1 MSQPPPPPPPHGENP
16 RTTAGGSG
24 LPPGKYDV
32 FIIPEHSAGA
42 GFLYLPSLKPQW
54 NSFIAGVV
62 STLAVVIMSHLA
74 SPMVLGLISSPDRMW
89 SFLWVTA
96 VGCVGIA
103 AFLLG
108 RHQTEPAGSQNKN
121 GGGQGGYQKPGGGG
135 YGGSS
140 SWYTPPPQNGP
151 PPNQAPPPPPPH
163 QETPRSDG
171 GHYQSWQEQPR
182 QQPQPEPQPR
192 PQPQPQPQA
201 APPPPPPPQP
211 EPQPQAPPPP
221 QSQPPPQAEPQP
233 NPEPKPEPQREVPKE
248 APQPQPK
255 PAPEPKQEPKPAPPP
270 QPTPKAE
277 APKGAWEK
285 AREEMRRR
293 EEERK
298 AKEAETKKK
307 EETARRLREL
317 REREARERERRERE
331 ARERELKEKLRQEQ
345 EARERERLE
354 REVREKIEKELREKA
369 EKEAKEREA
378 REREAREHEA
388 KLQEEARK
396 KEEERLKAEK
406 ERQAARERERKERE
420 ERLARL
426 RREQEEREKEKQ
438 REKEKNER
446 KGTTYAYSSV
456 GEKTSMWP
464 NGKPPSVA
472 PSQAASVPPPPKPTP
487 SQAPPSPTKPAPSP
501 TKPAPSPTKS
511 TASATGTEDTYSY
524 RPYDKPKK
532 PPARKKSVSDFSE
545 SSWAPSQSTA
555 RTTPPPS
562 TRGPYT
568 TNDPQKIII
577 KAVYGYLNQFSK
589 TPASQ
594 LISGIGPV
602 TDGLIL
608 RITSAGLFVDDDVRG
623 VAQREWDIKAWTLKL
638 VEVWCPVHAASGQ
651 AANTPGSVPTNHPFF
666 KTMPQSAR
674 RQAERGATKTMLGEE
689 AVAWIDEFGRTC
701 SGNCRHK
708 TGSAATSNVS
718 GEGEGKGKGLHLLR
732 ATIRDQEGKRYLF
745 VVGEEEA
752 WKIAGGLAALRGSS
766 QVRALGVAGLSGL
779 ESKSLLDTLGW
790 GN

>member
-32 FIIPEHSAGA
+32 FIIPEHSAGS

-62 STLAVVIMSHLA
+62 STLAVVIMTNLA
-74 SPMVLGLISSPDRMW
+74 SPVVMSMFSSPDRMW
-89 SFLWVTA
+89 SFLWVTMVA
-96 VGCVGIA
+96 CVGIA

-108 RHQTEPAGSQNKN
+108 RHRNEPTGR
-121 GGGQGGYQKPGGGG
+121 
-135 YGGSS
+135 
-140 SWYTPPPQNGP
+140 QNG
-151 PPNQAPPPPPPH
+151 
-163 QETPRSDG
+163 DG
-171 GHYQSWQEQPR
+171 GR
-182 QQPQPEPQPR
+182 QQSQPEPQPQAQPR

-201 APPPPPPPQP
+201 QAPPPPQP
-211 EPQPQAPPPP
+211 PPQGQPQPEPKPAPPEPKREEPKEEPKPKAGPPPEPKPQPQAPPP
-221 QSQPPPQAEPQP
+221 
-233 NPEPKPEPQREVPKE
+233 R
-248 APQPQPK
+248 
-255 PAPEPKQEPKPAPPP
+255 PASAKS
-270 QPTPKAE
+270 E

-298 AKEAETKKK
+298 AKEAEAKRK
-307 EETARRLREL
+307 EDTARRLREL
-317 REREARERERRERE
+317 REREAREREKRESE
-331 ARERELKEKLRQEQ
+331 ARERELKEKLRKEQ
-345 EARERERLE
+345 EAREREPK
-354 REVREKIEKELREKA
+354 EK
-369 EKEAKEREA
+369 
-378 REREAREHEA
+378 
-388 KLQEEARK
+388 EEARK
-396 KEEERLKAEK
+396 REEERQRAEK

-426 RREQEEREKEKQ
+426 RKEQEEREKKE
-438 REKEKNER
+438 REAKETQER
-446 KGTTYAYSSV
+446 NRATYAYSSV

-472 PSQAASVPPPPKPTP
+472 PSQAASTPPPPRPTP
-487 SQAPPSPTKPAPSP
+487 SPTPPSPSKPAPSP
-501 TKPAPSPTKS
+501 TRPAPSPTKS
-511 TASATGTEDTYSY
+511 TTSATGTEDTYSY

-532 PPARKKSVSDFSE
+532 PTARKKSVSDFSE
-545 SSWAPSQSTA
+545 SSWAPSASTA

-594 LISGIGPV
+594 LISGVGPV

-638 VEVWCPVHAASGQ
+638 VEVWCPVHAVQGQ
-651 AANTPGSVPTNHPFF
+651 AGNTPGSVPTNHPFF

-674 RQAERGATKTMLGEE
+674 RAAERGATKTMLGEE
-689 AVAWIDEFGRTC
+689 AVAWIDEFGRVC
-701 SGNCRHK
+701 DGNCRRSK
-708 TGSAATSNVS
+708 GSSAAGGS
-718 GEGEGKGKGLHLLR
+718 GEEKGKGLHLIR

-766 QVRALGVAGLSGL
+766 QVRALSIAGFSGM
-779 ESKSLLDTLGW
+779 ESKTLLDTLGW
-790 GN
+790 TS